1 MKIDTELKVIFN
13 RIRNGDKTAFSDLYL
28 NYRKLVFS
36 VAMSIINNYDSA
48 NDITQNV
55 FLKLYILD
63 KDKFPASS
71 ELSWLY
77 TVAKNESLVF
87 MRRKPKE
94 VSIEGYEEVP
104 GQDVFQEVISKDT
117 YYSLVKNLPQEQ
129 REIVT
134 LKVLGGLTHKE
145 IASILKMPIGTV
157 QWKYHKA
164 VHKLRTAWS
173 NLLIAVAAAL
183 VWTLAK
189 DRQGDTIKSK
199 EILQYLPAAVIV
211 IALSVSVAFFVLHF
225 ITKKKNND
233 K

>member
-13 RIRNGDKTAFSDLYL
+13 RIRNGDKTAFSDLFL
-28 NYRKLVFS
+28 NYRKFVFS

-63 KDKFPASS
+63 KDKFPTSS

-104 GQDVFQEVISKDT
+104 DQDVFQEVISKDT

-145 IASILKMPIGTV
+145 IATILKMPTGTV

>member
-13 RIRNGDKTAFSDLYL
+13 RIRNGDKTAFSDLFL

-48 NDITQNV
+48 KDITQNV

-104 GQDVFQEVISKDT
+104 DQDVFQEVISKDT
-117 YYSLVKNLPQEQ
+117 YYSMVKNLPQEQ

-145 IASILKMPIGTV
+145 IAAILKMPIGTV

-164 VHKLRTAWS
+164 VHKLRIAWS
-173 NLLIAVAAAL
+173 NLLLAVAAAL
-183 VWTLAK
+183 VWTLAR

-199 EILQYLPAAVIV
+199 EILQYLPAAIIV

>member
-13 RIRNGDKTAFSDLYL
+13 RIRNGDKTAFSDLFL

-48 NDITQNV
+48 KDITQNV

-104 GQDVFQEVISKDT
+104 DQDVFQEVISKDT

-145 IASILKMPIGTV
+145 IAAILKMPIGTV

-173 NLLIAVAAAL
+173 NLLLAVAAAL

-199 EILQYLPAAVIV
+199 EILQYLPAAIIV

>member
-13 RIRNGDKTAFSDLYL
+13 RIRNGDKAAFSDLYL

-48 NDITQNV
+48 KDITQNV

-104 GQDVFQEVISKDT
+104 DQDVFQEVISKDT

-183 VWTLAK
+183 VWTLAR

-199 EILQYLPAAVIV
+199 EILQYLPAVVIV

>member
-13 RIRNGDKTAFSDLYL
+13 RIRNGDKTAFSDLFL

-48 NDITQNV
+48 KDITQNV

-104 GQDVFQEVISKDT
+104 DQDVFQEVISKDT

-134 LKVLGGLTHKE
+134 LKVLGGLTYKE
-145 IASILKMPIGTV
+145 IAAILKMPIGTV

-173 NLLIAVAAAL
+173 NLLLAVAAAL

-199 EILQYLPAAVIV
+199 EILQYLPAAIIV

>member
-13 RIRNGDKTAFSDLYL
+13 RIRNGDETAFSDLFL

-48 NDITQNV
+48 KDITQNV

-104 GQDVFQEVISKDT
+104 DQDVFQEVISKDT

-145 IASILKMPIGTV
+145 IAAILKMPIGTV

-199 EILQYLPAAVIV
+199 EILQYLPAAIIV

>member
-13 RIRNGDKTAFSDLYL
+13 RIRNGDRTAFSDLFL

-104 GQDVFQEVISKDT
+104 DQDVFQEVISKDT

-145 IASILKMPIGTV
+145 IAAILKMPIGTV

-173 NLLIAVAAAL
+173 NLLIAVAVAL
-183 VWTLAK
+183 VWTLAR
-189 DRQGDTIKSK
+189 DQQGDTIKSK

-211 IALSVSVAFFVLHF
+211 IALFVSVTFFVLHF

>member
-13 RIRNGDKTAFSDLYL
+13 RIRKGDKTAFSDLFL

-48 NDITQNV
+48 KDITQNV

-104 GQDVFQEVISKDT
+104 DQDVFQEVISKDT

-145 IASILKMPIGTV
+145 IAAILKMPIGTV

-173 NLLIAVAAAL
+173 NLLLAVAAAL
-183 VWTLAK
+183 VWTLA
-189 DRQGDTIKSK
+189 RGQQGDTIKSK

-211 IALSVSVAFFVLHF
+211 IALSVSVTFFVLHF

>member
-13 RIRNGDKTAFSDLYL
+13 RIRNGDKTAFSDLFL

-104 GQDVFQEVISKDT
+104 DQDVFQEVISKDT

-145 IASILKMPIGTV
+145 IAAILKMPIGTV

-173 NLLIAVAAAL
+173 NLLLAVAAAL

-189 DRQGDTIKSK
+189 DQQGDTIKSK
-199 EILQYLPAAVIV
+199 EILQYLPAAIIV
-211 IALSVSVAFFVLHF
+211 IALSVSVTFFVLHF

>member
-13 RIRNGDKTAFSDLYL
+13 RIRNGDKTAFSDLFL

-104 GQDVFQEVISKDT
+104 DQDVFQEVISKDT

-145 IASILKMPIGTV
+145 IAAILKMPIGTV

-173 NLLIAVAAAL
+173 NLILAVAAAL
-183 VWTLAK
+183 VWTLAR

>member
-13 RIRNGDKTAFSDLYL
+13 RIRNGDRTAFSDLFL

-104 GQDVFQEVISKDT
+104 DQDVFQEVISKDT

-145 IASILKMPIGTV
+145 IATILKMPIGTV

-183 VWTLAK
+183 VWTFAK

>member
-13 RIRNGDKTAFSDLYL
+13 RIRNGDRTAFSDLFL

-104 GQDVFQEVISKDT
+104 DQDVFQEVISKDT

-134 LKVLGGLTHKE
+134 LKVLGGLTHRE
-145 IASILKMPIGTV
+145 IAAILKMPIGTV

-173 NLLIAVAAAL
+173 NLLIAVL
-183 VWTLAK
+183 L
-189 DRQGDTIKSK
+189 
-199 EILQYLPAAVIV
+199 AAV
-211 IALSVSVAFFVLHF
+211 LCF
-225 ITKKKNND
+225 
-233 K
+233 

>member
-13 RIRNGDKTAFSDLYL
+13 RIRNGDRTAFSDLYL

-104 GQDVFQEVISKDT
+104 DQDVFQEVISKDT

-134 LKVLGGLTHKE
+134 LKVLGGLTHRE
-145 IASILKMPIGTV
+145 IAAILKMPIGTV

>member
-63 KDKFPASS
+63 KDKLPASS

-104 GQDVFQEVISKDT
+104 DQDVFQEVISKDT

-164 VHKLRTAWS
+164 VHKLRIAWS

-183 VWTLAK
+183 VWTLAR

-199 EILQYLPAAVIV
+199 EILQYLPAVVIV
-211 IALSVSVAFFVLHF
+211 IALFVSVTFFVLHF

>member
-13 RIRNGDKTAFSDLYL
+13 RIRNGDRTAFSDLFL

-48 NDITQNV
+48 KDITQNV

-104 GQDVFQEVISKDT
+104 DQDVFQEVISKDT

-145 IASILKMPIGTV
+145 IAAILKMPIGTV

-173 NLLIAVAAAL
+173 NLLLAVAAAL

-211 IALSVSVAFFVLHF
+211 IALFVSVTFFVLHF